1 MRGKRGLVWSEISW
15 WVIALVVLALVVIAL
30 ILLHTKGVKL
40 IEEIKNFLRFG
51 R

>member
-1 MRGKRGLVWSEISW
+1 MKGKRGLVWSEISW
-15 WVIALVVLALVVIAL
+15 WVIAIVLLAMVVIAI
-30 ILLHTKGVKL
+30 ILLHAKGTNL